1 MNDFFQS
8 QSGYASINR
17 CIHRHITSQ
26 QGASLIVSMILLIVI
41 SMLGLSAAQIAIQE
55 EKVSRN
61 DRDRQIAFQAAE
73 AALADAELDIENS
86 PDSKK
91 SRSHIFS
98 KNKTLGFPEDGEEF
112 CQSGENNIYRG
123 LCSHSSDDTKPVW
136 LKANLIDDKSS
147 VSNTVP
153 YGTFTG
159 RSFSVGKGT
168 LPSKL
173 PQYIIEL
180 LVYNR
185 EGESA
190 DQVSYFYR
198 VTAIGFGARDTTSV
212 VLQTFYRKEG

>member
-1 MNDFFQS
+1 MKTFFQL
-8 QSGYASINR
+8 QSDYASRNR
-17 CIHRHITSQ
+17 YIRPHVFSQ
-26 QGASLIVSMILLIVI
+26 QGASLIVSLILLIVI

-61 DRDRQIAFQAAE
+61 DRDHQIAFQAAE
-73 AALADAELDIENS
+73 AALTDAELDIENS

-98 KNKTLGFPEDGEEF
+98 KNSTLGFPDDGEAF
-112 CQSGENNIYRG
+112 CRTGEGNIYRG
-123 LCSHSSDDTKPVW
+123 LCSHSSDSAKPVW
-136 LKANLIDDKSS
+136 LMANLNGDKSS
-147 VSNTVP
+147 ISNTVP

-159 RSFSVGKGT
+159 RLFPVGKGT
-168 LPSKL
+168 LSSKL

-180 LVYNR
+180 LVYNH